1 MSIYRH
7 LSKISI
13 SMENLEN
20 IAIDIDKDNFR
31 NIDID
36 IIIEKDYLVN
46 IYTDKDILEDID
58 IDKTDHKG
66 CPSPA
71 YSQLFVKSFKGS
83 N

>member
-1 MSIYRH
+1 MD
-7 LSKISI
+7 
-13 SMENLEN
+13 NLEN

-46 IYTDKDILEDID
+46 IYTDKDILENIDIDID
-58 IDKTDHKG
+58 IDKTDRKG

-71 YSQLFVKSFKGS
+71 YSQLFVKI
-83 N
+83 